1 MENNPE
7 KAIKNN
13 VGGTLTLALA
23 AIENK
28 IQNFVFVSTDKAA
41 KPTSVMGATKRI
53 GELLIHQFNSNHPKT
68 NFVSVRFGN
77 VFGSNASVVPIFK
90 KQIESGGPVTVT
102 HPEVTRYFMSIQEA
116 TGLILQSGAIS
127 GSGEIFVL
135 DMGNPIKI
143 IDLANTLISLYGL
156 QDQIEIK
163 FTGLKPGEKLHEILN
178 SESELLV
185 KTEYPR
191 ISTIQNTSI
200 STDVI
205 PKVDKLLHNI
215 NEMSREDIT
224 ASLKSIIPNYTPT
237 S

>member
-1 MENNPE
+1 
-7 KAIKNN
+7 
-13 VGGTLTLALA
+13 
-23 AIENK
+23 
-28 IQNFVFVSTDKAA
+28 
-41 KPTSVMGATKRI
+41 
-53 GELLIHQFNSNHPKT
+53 
-68 NFVSVRFGN
+68 
-77 VFGSNASVVPIFK
+77 
-90 KQIESGGPVTVT
+90 
-102 HPEVTRYFMSIQEA
+102 MSIQEA

-224 ASLKSIIPNYTPT
+224 ASLKSIIPNYTPA

>member
-1 MENNPE
+1 
-7 KAIKNN
+7 
-13 VGGTLTLALA
+13 
-23 AIENK
+23 
-28 IQNFVFVSTDKAA
+28 
-41 KPTSVMGATKRI
+41 
-53 GELLIHQFNSNHPKT
+53 
-68 NFVSVRFGN
+68 
-77 VFGSNASVVPIFK
+77 
-90 KQIESGGPVTVT
+90 
-102 HPEVTRYFMSIQEA
+102 MSIQEA

-205 PKVDKLLHNI
+205 PKIDKLLHNI

-224 ASLKSIIPNYTPT
+224 ASLKSIIPNYTPA